1 MVEHVIS
8 LGPLIYE
15 ISRLQE
21 PVVTIDPGDSVVVE
35 TEDAFSGQVRV
46 PGDVRDR
53 VALPLSDPVAGPIVV
68 NGAEPGD
75 ALSVHIV
82 DIEPL
87 IGQSATYVLPAP
99 PVVTSL
105 GSPTP
110 DMTRICQIADGRIR
124 WSKDLTIPYRPMIG
138 LIACA
143 PAMGAP
149 TTVQAGDYGGNMDI
163 REVAPGATVM
173 LPVFVPG
180 GFLYLGDCHAAQGAA
195 EVSGIALEMPA
206 RSRIVIDL
214 EKGVELRWP
223 RIETDSELMAIACGR
238 PLDEAVGLAFS
249 RLAVWLE
256 RSYGWARWEALSL
269 LSQVGEVSVGYYW
282 GGGVAAKVSKSL
294 VQRTEEASLKVA
306 AGAAQEH
313 HEE

>member
-1 MVEHVIS
+1 MAEHVIR

-15 ISRLQE
+15 ISRLRE

-87 IGQSATYVLPAP
+87 LGQCATYVLPAP

-105 GSPTP
+105 GSPIP
-110 DMTRICQIADGRIR
+110 DMTRICRIADGRIR
-124 WSKDLTIPYRPMIG
+124 WSKDSTIPYRPMIG

-163 REVAPGATVM
+163 REVAPGSTVM

-180 GFLYLGDCHAAQGAA
+180 GYLFLGDCHAAQGAG

-206 RSRIVIDL
+206 RSRIVVDL

-256 RSYGWARWEALSL
+256 RSYGLARWEALSL

-282 GGGVAAKVSKSL
+282 GGGVAAKISKSF
-294 VQRTEEASLKVA
+294 VQ
-306 AGAAQEH
+306 
-313 HEE
+313 

>member
-1 MVEHVIS
+1 MAEHVIS

-15 ISRLQE
+15 ISRLRE
-21 PVVTIDPGDSVVVE
+21 PVVTIDPGDSVLVE

-87 IGQSATYVLPAP
+87 LGQCATYVLPAP
-99 PVVTSL
+99 PVVNSL
-105 GSPTP
+105 GSPIP
-110 DMTRICQIADGRIR
+110 DVTRICRIADGMIR
-124 WSKDLTIPYRPMIG
+124 WSKDLAIPYRPMIG

-180 GFLYLGDCHAAQGAA
+180 GFLYLGDCHAAQGAG

-206 RSRIVIDL
+206 RSRIVVDL
-214 EKGVELRWP
+214 EKGIELRWP

-256 RSYGWARWEALSL
+256 RCYGLARWEALSL

-282 GGGVAAKVSKSL
+282 GGGVAAKVSKSF
-294 VQRTEEASLKVA
+294 VQRT
-306 AGAAQEH
+306 
-313 HEE
+313 

>member
-1 MVEHVIS
+1 MAEHVIR

-15 ISRLQE
+15 ISRLRK

-53 VALPLSDPVAGPIVV
+53 VALPLSDPVAGPIAV

-75 ALSVHIV
+75 ALRVRIV

-87 IGQSATYVLPAP
+87 IGQCATYVLPAP

-105 GSPTP
+105 PSPIP
-110 DMTRICQIADGRIR
+110 DMTRICQIVDGVIR
-124 WSKDLTIPYRPMIG
+124 WSEDLAIPYRPMIG

-180 GFLYLGDCHAAQGAA
+180 GLLYLGDCHAAQGAG

-206 RSRIVIDL
+206 RSRIVVDL
-214 EKGVELRWP
+214 EKGIGLPWP

-238 PLDEAVGLAFS
+238 PLDEAVGIAFS
-249 RLAVWLE
+249 RLAGWLN
-256 RSYGWARWEALSL
+256 RSYGWDRWEALSL

-282 GGGVAAKVSKSL
+282 GGGVAAKVSKSF
-294 VQRTEEASLKVA
+294 VQRT
-306 AGAAQEH
+306 
-313 HEE
+313 

>member
-1 MVEHVIS
+1 MAEHVIP

-15 ISRLQE
+15 ISRLRE

-75 ALSVHIV
+75 ALRVHIV

-87 IGQSATYVLPAP
+87 LGQCATYVLPAP

-105 GSPTP
+105 PSAIP
-110 DMTRICQIADGRIR
+110 DMTRICQIVDGVIR
-124 WSKDLTIPYRPMIG
+124 WSEDLTIPYRPMIG

-143 PAMGAP
+143 PAMGAA

-180 GFLYLGDCHAAQGAA
+180 GFLYLGDCHAAQGAG

-214 EKGVELRWP
+214 EKGVELGWP
-223 RIETDSELMAIACGR
+223 RIETDRELMAIACGR

-282 GGGVAAKVSKSL
+282 GGGVAAKISKSF
-294 VQRTEEASLKVA
+294 VQQT
-306 AGAAQEH
+306 
-313 HEE
+313 

>member
-1 MVEHVIS
+1 MVEHVIG
-8 LGPLIYE
+8 LGPLVYE
-15 ISRLQE
+15 MSRLQE

-53 VALPLSDPVAGPIVV
+53 TALPLSDPVAGPIVI

-75 ALSVHIV
+75 SLRVHIV

-87 IGQSATYVLPAP
+87 LGQCATYVLPAP

-105 GSPTP
+105 ASPMP
-110 DMTRICQIADGRIR
+110 DMTRICQIVDGRIR
-124 WSKDLTIPYRPMIG
+124 WSEDFTIPYRPMIG

-149 TTVQAGDYGGNMDI
+149 TTVHAGDYGGNMDI

-180 GFLYLGDCHAAQGAA
+180 GFLYLGDCHAAQGAG

-206 RSRIVIDL
+206 RSRLVVGL
-214 EKGVELRWP
+214 EKGIELRWP
-223 RIETDSELMAIACGR
+223 RIETDSELMAVACGR

-282 GGGVAAKVSKSL
+282 GGGVAAKVSKSF
-294 VQRTEEASLKVA
+294 VQRT
-306 AGAAQEH
+306 
-313 HEE
+313 

>member
-1 MVEHVIS
+1 MAEHVIR

-15 ISRLQE
+15 ISRLRE

-53 VALPLSDPVAGPIVV
+53 VALPLSDPVAGPIAV

-75 ALSVHIV
+75 SLLVRIV

-87 IGQSATYVLPAP
+87 IGQCATYVLPAP

-105 GSPTP
+105 PSPIP
-110 DMTRICQIADGRIR
+110 DMTRICQIVDGLIR
-124 WSKDLTIPYRPMIG
+124 WSDDLTIPYRPMIG
-138 LIACA
+138 FIACA

-180 GFLYLGDCHAAQGAA
+180 GFLYLGDCHAAQGAG

-206 RSRIVIDL
+206 RSRIVVDL
-214 EKGVELRWP
+214 EKGTELRWP
-223 RIETDSELMAIACGR
+223 RIETDRELMAIACGR

-249 RLAVWLE
+249 RLAMWLE
-256 RSYGWARWEALSL
+256 KSYDWASWEALSL

-282 GGGVAAKVSKSL
+282 GGGVAAKVSKSY
-294 VQRTEEASLKVA
+294 VQGT
-306 AGAAQEH
+306 
-313 HEE
+313 